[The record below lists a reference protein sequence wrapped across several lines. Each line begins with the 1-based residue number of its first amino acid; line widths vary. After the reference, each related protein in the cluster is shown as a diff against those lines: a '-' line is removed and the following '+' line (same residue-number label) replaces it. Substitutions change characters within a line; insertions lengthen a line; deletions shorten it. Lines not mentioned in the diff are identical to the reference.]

1 MHKRPAIPIIAA
13 ALALAACGGGDTQVP
28 SDTTV
33 APAAT
38 QAPANTE
45 APSTTTAPSPETL
58 TIISHDSFAGGV
70 TGETFASF
78 TAETGIG
85 VEVLPAGDTGSL
97 VNQAILTKDNP
108 LADVLFGVDDT
119 FLSRALDAGVFLPY
133 RSSLL
138 DRTPEDIRLDP
149 ENRVTPIDFGD
160 VCLNYDREVMADGE
174 APGSLED
181 LIDEPYRGKLVVE
194 SPATSSP
201 GLAFLLTTIAVFGED
216 GWKEYW
222 QALVDN
228 DVEVVPDWDTAYYS
242 SFSRWG
248 GDRPL
253 VVSYASSPPAEVI
266 FSDPPT
272 DVAPTGVVTA
282 GCYRQIEF
290 AGILE
295 GAEFPEAAGEL
306 IDYMLSVEFQEQIPL
321 TWFVFPANAEAS
333 LPAEFV
339 EHTALPD
346 EPASLDPGLIDANR
360 ERWIREWSELVLG

>member
-1 MHKRPAIPIIAA
+1 MRGKLAVWTII
-13 ALALAACGGGDTQVP
+13 LALAVAACGE
-28 SDTTV
+28 SD
-33 APAAT
+33 
-38 QAPANTE
+38 
-45 APSTTTAPSPETL
+45 PETL
-58 TIISHDSFAGGV
+58 TILSHDSFAGGV
-70 TGETFASF
+70 SEETFAPF
-78 TAETGIG
+78 TAETGIP
-85 VEVLPAGDTGSL
+85 VEMAPAGDTGSL
-97 VNQAILTKDNP
+97 VNQAILTRESP

-119 FLSRALDAGVFLPY
+119 FLSRALEAGIFRPH
-133 RSSLL
+133 RSPAL
-138 DRTPEDIRLDP
+138 DRTPENIRLDP

-160 VCLNYDREVMADGE
+160 VCLNYDRAVIADAD
-174 APGSLED
+174 APGSLAD
-181 LIDEPYRGKLVVE
+181 LTTERFRGQLVVE

-216 GWKEYW
+216 GWKDYW

-242 SFSRWG
+242 SFTRWG

-266 FSDPPT
+266 YSDPPT
-272 DVAPTGVVTA
+272 DTAPTGVVTD

-295 GAEFPEAAGEL
+295 GTDYPEAAGKL

-321 TWFVFPANAEAS
+321 TWFVFPANTEAV
-333 LPAEFV
+333 LPPEFV

-346 EPASLDPGLIDANR
+346 NPASVDPASIDANR
-360 ERWIREWSELVLG
+360 ERWIKEWTELVLG

>member
-1 MHKRPAIPIIAA
+1 MRRQLSVGITM
-13 ALALAACGGGDTQVP
+13 LALVLMACGGE
-28 SDTTV
+28 SD
-33 APAAT
+33 
-38 QAPANTE
+38 
-45 APSTTTAPSPETL
+45 PETL

-70 TGETFASF
+70 SEETFAAF
-78 TAETGIG
+78 TAETGIA
-85 VEVLPAGDTGSL
+85 VKIVPAGDAGSL
-97 VNQAILTKDNP
+97 VNQVILTKDNP

-119 FLSRALDAGVFLPY
+119 FLSRALDAGVFRSY

-138 DRTPEDIRLDP
+138 DKTPENVRLDP

-160 VCLNYDREVMADGE
+160 VCVNYDRGVIADSDAPRDLADLTTE
-174 APGSLED
+174 A
-181 LIDEPYRGKLVVE
+181 YRGQLVVE

-222 QALVDN
+222 QSLVDN
-228 DVEVVPDWDTAYYS
+228 EVEVVPDWDTAYYS
-242 SFSRWG
+242 SFTRWG

-266 FSDPPT
+266 YSDPPT
-272 DVAPTGVVTA
+272 DVAPTGVVVE

-295 GAEFPEAAGEL
+295 GTELPFAAGEL
-306 IDYMLSVEFQEQIPL
+306 IDFMLSVEFQEQIPL
-321 TWFVFPANAEAS
+321 TWFVFPANSEAV
-333 LPAEFV
+333 LPPEFV

-346 EPASLDPGLIDANR
+346 RPASLDPARIDANR
-360 ERWIREWSELVLG
+360 ERWIKEWTQLVLG

>member
-1 MHKRPAIPIIAA
+1 MRTRLAVFTSIV
-13 ALALAACGGGDTQVP
+13 ALLLAACGDGDTD
-28 SDTTV
+28 DTGEETA
-33 APAAT
+33 APTTTAIT
-38 QAPANTE
+38 QAPAV
-45 APSTTTAPSPETL
+45 PEEL

-70 TGETFASF
+70 TEEAFASF
-78 TAETGIG
+78 TAETG
-85 VEVLPAGDTGSL
+85 VRVKVLPAGDTGSL

-119 FLSRALDAGVFLPY
+119 FLSRALDGGIFVSH

-138 DRTPEDIRLDP
+138 DQTPENIRLDP
-149 ENRVTPIDFGD
+149 QNRVTPIDFGD
-160 VCLNYDREVMADGE
+160 VCLNYDRDVMSDAD

-181 LIDEPYRGKLVVE
+181 LITEQYRGQLVVE

-201 GLAFLLTTIAVFGED
+201 GLAFLLSTIAVFGED
-216 GWKEYW
+216 GWKDYW

-228 DVEVVPDWDTAYYS
+228 DVEVVPDWDTAYYA

-272 DVAPTGVVTA
+272 DVAPTGVVTD

-290 AGILE
+290 AGILD
-295 GAEFPEAAGEL
+295 GTEFPDAAGDL

-321 TWFVFPANAEAS
+321 TWFVFPANTAAA
-333 LPAEFV
+333 LPSEFV
-339 EHTALPD
+339 EHTVLPD
-346 EPASLDPGLIDANR
+346 HPANVDPALIDANR
-360 ERWIREWSELVLG
+360 ERWIQEWTELVLG